1 MLDPV
6 AVERVEAELDSFI
19 EKRARERKDADT
31 VEDLWRASEH
41 AHAEK
46 LREANRLALLDYHR
60 GQAAR
65 LRNTLEALV
74 SKHEERVREL
84 LGHEERTGA

>member
-31 VEDLWRASEH
+31 VEDLWRSSER
-41 AHAEK
+41 AY
-46 LREANRLALLDYHR
+46 RERRRRADRDAWADYHR
-60 GQAAR
+60 DQAER
-65 LRNTLEALV
+65 LRRSMTALIE
-74 SKHEERVREL
+74 KHEEAAAKL
-84 LGHEERTGA
+84 LDHEERNEA